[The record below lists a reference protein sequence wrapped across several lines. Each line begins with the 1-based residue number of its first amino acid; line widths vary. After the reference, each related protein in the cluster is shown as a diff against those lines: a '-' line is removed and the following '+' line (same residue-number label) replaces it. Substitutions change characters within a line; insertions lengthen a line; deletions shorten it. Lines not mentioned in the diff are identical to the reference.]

1 MKTRHV
7 LLAAGAGALLTC
19 LPCSALTSPGG
30 SAEGPVLAA
39 PSDQALALLAGAA
52 RAARTRVWSGT
63 QHVVTVRDGQPTFTI
78 LQVSHRPGAGS
89 AVHVMAADTST
100 PTTVVADVLDSKL
113 LSLLASHYDL
123 VVSGRSTCSGH
134 PAVVVDAVRPGQVGE
149 AAVAGRFWIDTAS
162 RLVLR
167 REVMDDLGSVVRSSE
182 FVDLALDAPPV
193 VPTLAVGPEGRKL
206 TETELAELEADGW
219 PVVHQLPSGLELFES
234 RLHEGVLQ
242 LSYSDGL
249 SSLSL
254 FVQKGEM
261 GHDPEGIAHRVG
273 GGTVWVT
280 GVTPERV
287 VWSGDGHTWT
297 LVSDAPVD
305 TVSQALLVLPHASA
319 APPSDG
325 VAHRVWRGMSRVGGW
340 LNPFS

>member
-1 MKTRHV
+1 MRARHV
-7 LLAAGAGALLTC
+7 LLTAGAGALLTC

-30 SAEGPVLAA
+30 SVEGPVLAA

-52 RAARTRVWSGT
+52 QAARTRVWSGT

-89 AVHVMAADTST
+89 AVHVMAADTSA

-113 LSLLASHYDL
+113 LSLLAGHYDL
-123 VVSGRSTCSGH
+123 VISGHSECSGH
-134 PAVVVDAVRPGQVGE
+134 PAVVVDALRPGVHGTS
-149 AAVAGRFWIDTAS
+149 ALAGRFWIDTAS

-167 REVMDDLGSVVRSSE
+167 REVMDEQGSVVRSSV

-193 VPTLAVGPEGRKL
+193 VPTLSVEPEGQRL
-206 TETELAELEADGW
+206 TASELDDLQDDGW
-219 PVVHQLPSGLELFES
+219 PVVHQLPGGLELFES
-234 RLHEGVLQ
+234 RLHHGVLQ
-242 LSYSDGL
+242 LTYSDGL

-254 FVQKGEM
+254 FVQKGEL
-261 GHDPEGIAHRVG
+261 GDEPEGIAHRVG
-273 GGTVWVT
+273 GGTVWVS
-280 GVTPERV
+280 GVSPERA

-305 TVSQALLVLPHASA
+305 TVSQALLVLPHTSA
-319 APPSDG
+319 PAQAEG

-340 LNPFS
+340 LNPFD